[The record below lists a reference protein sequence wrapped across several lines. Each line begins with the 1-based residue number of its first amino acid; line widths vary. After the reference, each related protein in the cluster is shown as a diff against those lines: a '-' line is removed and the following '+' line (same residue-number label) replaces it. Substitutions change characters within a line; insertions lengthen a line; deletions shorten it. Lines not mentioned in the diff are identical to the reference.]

1 MADITHDRQGPALPV
16 KRFLSKTLQND
27 IQEIKPIPV
36 RTEPQ
41 NCQTAIL
48 LRTGEPKWIDD
59 KALTK
64 PYHVDFLPSFGT
76 DTTLGPT

>member
-1 MADITHDRQGPALPV
+1 MAEIMNDRQGPALPV

-27 IQEIKPIPV
+27 IQEIKPI

-48 LRTGEPKWIDD
+48 LRTDEPKWIDG
-59 KALTK
+59 KASTK
-64 PYHVDFLPSFGT
+64 QYHVDFLPSFGNDMT
-76 DTTLGPT
+76 MGPT